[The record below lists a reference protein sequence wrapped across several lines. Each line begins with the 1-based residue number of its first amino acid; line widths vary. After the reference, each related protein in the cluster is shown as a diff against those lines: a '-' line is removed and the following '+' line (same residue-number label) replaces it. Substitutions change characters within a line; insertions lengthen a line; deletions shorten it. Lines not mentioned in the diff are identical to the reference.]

1 MCWLCE
7 ARREL
12 AGMLAAERLPAGDAA
27 PPPAAPSPGSE
38 ATPPPAD
45 ALPRATV
52 EQPAPG
58 TP

>member
-12 AGMLAAERLPAGDAA
+12 AGMLAAERLPADDAT
-27 PPPAAPSPGSE
+27 PPAASPRPGSE
-38 ATPPPAD
+38 ATPPAD
-45 ALPRATV
+45 APPRAAV